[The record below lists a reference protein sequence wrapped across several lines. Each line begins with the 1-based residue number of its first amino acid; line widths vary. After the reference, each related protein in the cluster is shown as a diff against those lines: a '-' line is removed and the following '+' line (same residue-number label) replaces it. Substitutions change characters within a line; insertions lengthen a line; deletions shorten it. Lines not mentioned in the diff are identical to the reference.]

1 MGTKHRRNPGL
12 GLVLGML
19 LATVGRAESVAPSLP
34 LEPPQRAPIDDVVE
48 ASARWASDVRLGI
61 SAGNVLLVPFVL
73 PGPGAST
80 SLSGQF
86 RFFQHFTVGG
96 DIATTFGLQTDNSD
110 PAPIAGYRGR
120 LRLGLTGDIG
130 SLTLSTD
137 LRAGVSS
144 VALFPLPRYGLGG
157 SVTWRPVD
165 LGWFAWDLKAEADL
179 ELLVIAP
186 SPGFGASTGLTF
198 QFGWFEGGFRLAVD
212 ADAVLAVVVNTVG
225 AAGSVQAFIGAR
237 F

>member
-1 MGTKHRRNPGL
+1 MGGVTWRGL
-12 GLVLGML
+12 GLGLGL
-19 LATVGRAESVAPSLP
+19 LMATVGRAEPVAPTMP
-34 LEPPQRAPIDDVVE
+34 LEPPPRAPIVDVVE
-48 ASARWASDVRLGI
+48 VSARWASDVRFGI
-61 SAGNVLLVPFVL
+61 SAGNVLLGPFVV

-80 SLSGQF
+80 ALSGRF
-86 RFFQHFTVGG
+86 RFFRHFTVGG
-96 DIATTFGLQTDNSD
+96 DVATTFGLQTDNSD
-110 PAPIAGYRGR
+110 PAPIVGYRGR

-130 SLTLSTD
+130 ALTLAAD
-137 LRAGVSS
+137 LRGGVSS

-157 SVTWRPVD
+157 SLSWRPVD
-165 LGWFAWDLKAEADL
+165 LGWLAWDLRADADL